1 MRLHELVENTSGA
14 VAAVA
19 MPMGSMQR
27 RVPKKKTDED
37 APALVRGA
45 AGLALGGIAAAGTV
59 PMMAIFG
66 PILGMGIGAVGAY
79 NATKYGFDGADAVW
93 DWAAKKLGGG
103 HNEKDFAMTHI
114 RAAAAG
120 EDEFEYRNHTY
131 PVTLKKN
138 QVQPAIQAVKQVAES
153 RLA

>member
-19 MPMGSMQR
+19 MPLGSMQR

-45 AGLALGGIAAAGTV
+45 AGLAVGGIAAAGT
-59 PMMAIFG
+59 PALIGLLG
-66 PILGMGIGAVGAY
+66 PVLGIGIGAAGAY
-79 NATKYGFDGADAVW
+79 NASKFAMAGADKLW
-93 DWAAKKLGGG
+93 DWAAKKLGGS
-103 HNEKDFAMTHI
+103 EEDFAFAHI

-120 EDEFEYRNHTY
+120 KDEFEHNGKTY

-138 QVQPAIQAVKQVAES
+138 QIQPAIQAVKQVAES
-153 RLA
+153 KIA